1 MTKDNFLKKDDPKYV
16 DLLEEDNVVSGQKF
30 VCLSFVSPEKILKKK
45 EIFIFDKFLKQYDLA
60 KSLEKF
66 TQFMSFLSFKYKLDF
81 DKLTKDLQD
90 FTEEE
95 KDNLYNLSLY
105 DEYKTYVDNNEEKL
119 DEEFAKENL
128 FQTSTRGL
136 KVRGSYPSQQEA
148 EIRCKML
155 RELDPYHDVF
165 VGPVGTWVPW
175 DPEAY
180 KTGRVEHM
188 EEELNQLM
196 NEKQKN
202 EKIAKEEFDKRVRE
216 SKRKAIEENIE
227 KAVKSGNKLSQTIND
242 NNELVNIKNVNT
254 TENVLT
260 GSNKEVTTE
269 DIKKELFEGD
279 NIVTNLKTDRGL
291 SELTKTANKGE
302 DDGEVNKLNSEVKNE
317 IDTIDKLEKSD

>member
-16 DLLEEDNVVSGQKF
+16 DLLEEDNIVSGQKF

-66 TQFMSFLSFKYKLDF
+66 TQFISFLSFKYKLDF

-119 DEEFAKENL
+119 DEEFAKENQ

-291 SELTKTANKGE
+291 SELTKTDNKGE
-302 DDGEVNKLNSEVKNE
+302 GDGEVNKLNSEVKNE
-317 IDTIDKLEKSD
+317 IDTIDKLEKSN

>member
-1 MTKDNFLKKDDPKYV
+1 
-16 DLLEEDNVVSGQKF
+16 
-30 VCLSFVSPEKILKKK
+30 
-45 EIFIFDKFLKQYDLA
+45 
-60 KSLEKF
+60 
-66 TQFMSFLSFKYKLDF
+66 
-81 DKLTKDLQD
+81 
-90 FTEEE
+90 
-95 KDNLYNLSLY
+95 
-105 DEYKTYVDNNEEKL
+105 
-119 DEEFAKENL
+119 
-128 FQTSTRGL
+128 
-136 KVRGSYPSQQEA
+136 
-148 EIRCKML
+148 ML

>member
-1 MTKDNFLKKDDPKYV
+1 MTKDNFLKKNNPKYV
-16 DLLEEDNVVSGQKF
+16 DLLEEDNSVSGQKF
-30 VCLSFVSPEKILKKK
+30 VCLSFISPEKILKKK

-81 DKLTKDLQD
+81 DNLTKDLQE

-105 DEYKTYVDNNEEKL
+105 DEYKTYVDNNEQKME
-119 DEEFAKENL
+119 EEFAKENQ

-136 KVRGSYPSQQEA
+136 KVRGSYPSQEEA

-165 VGPVGTWVPW
+165 VGPVGTWMPW

-180 KTGRVEHM
+180 KTGRVEHI

-202 EKIAKEEFDKRVRE
+202 ENIAKQEFEKRVRE
-216 SKRKAIEENIE
+216 SSPQPVPVA
-227 KAVKSGNKLSQTIND
+227 ALDAT
-242 NNELVNIKNVNT
+242 
-254 TENVLT
+254 VLE
-260 GSNKEVTTE
+260 EVTN
-269 DIKKELFEGD
+269 GY
-279 NIVTNLKTDRGL
+279 VP
-291 SELTKTANKGE
+291 
-302 DDGEVNKLNSEVKNE
+302 
-317 IDTIDKLEKSD
+317 